1 MTGFNTEVKYKGAS
15 FHVQTQDVGPGTWCI
30 ESLIYKSGKLLSSR
44 KTFYTAFLSSPQ
56 LQQKIHQIME
66 EQHHAILKE
75 IADGKFE
82 HYLAPEEKKGVPDKT

>member
-15 FHVQTQDVGPGTWCI
+15 FHVQTQDVGPGARYV

-44 KTFYTAFLSSPQ
+44 KTYYTSSLASPH
-56 LQQKIHQIME
+56 LQEKILQIME
-66 EQHHAILKE
+66 EQHNVILQE

-82 HYLAPEEKKGVPDKT
+82 HYLAPEEKKAVPDKT